1 MICGIQPPFIV
12 SWNGIA
18 PVRMY
23 SGYCRHWQRI
33 DIRSTQ
39 RYLRMTPE
47 LLHEASRRFAIY
59 SGQEIDHE

>member
-1 MICGIQPPFIV
+1 
-12 SWNGIA
+12 
-18 PVRMY
+18 MY